1 MIADEIIPQMEALLD
16 AERAAIARLDG
27 ARVAAIATEKLALA
41 RELEQAI
48 PRAGEAALRAMK
60 RLVQGLRMNRVLLA
74 QAHAILVDVLMGPGV
89 TMSPPGSS
97 MVHGRVRGPRRLS
110 IRG

>member
-1 MIADEIIPQMEALLD
+1 VIADEIIPQMEALLD

-60 RLVQGLRMNRVLLA
+60 RLVQGLRMN
-74 QAHAILVDVLMGPGV
+74 ILVDVLMGPGV